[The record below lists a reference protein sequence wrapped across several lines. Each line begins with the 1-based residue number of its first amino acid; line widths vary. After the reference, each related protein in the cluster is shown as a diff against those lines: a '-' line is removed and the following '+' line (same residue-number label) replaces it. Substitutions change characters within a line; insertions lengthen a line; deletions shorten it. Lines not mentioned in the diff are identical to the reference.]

1 MSFFGIGKSKKN
13 QNSSLP
19 AATRDISSSHGDTRS
34 NTANGSNGS
43 KQGAERTG
51 TLPTAQA
58 AAPSANASLESMRGT
73 DISAPEPGKPLRQR
87 AESDL
92 GGPRSNLARTG
103 LPLPQA
109 SQAIIQGPHPGSQGL
124 QQPPG
129 DSPYPWSQRRLNF
142 TNNVSP
148 FPRYGAAVNAMAS
161 KEGWVYMMG
170 GLVNSQMV
178 KGDLWMVEVGN
189 GSMACYPVNTTSE
202 GPGPRVGHAS
212 LLVGNAFIVFG
223 GDTKLEDGDVL
234 DDTLYLLNTATKQW
248 SRASPAGPRP
258 AGRYGHTLNILGS
271 KIYIFGGQVEGY
283 FFNDLVAFDLN
294 SLQMAGNRWE
304 VMIPNGGDG
313 TGPVPKPRTN
323 HSIVTWQD
331 KLYLFGGTDGTQWF
345 NDVWTYDPRTNA
357 WSELDCIGYIPA
369 PREGHA
375 AALVNDTMYIFGGRI
390 QDGTDLGDLA
400 AFRISSRRW
409 YMFQN
414 MGMSPSPRSGH
425 SMTAVGSHIVVLAGE
440 PSSAP
445 RDPTEL
451 SWSYVLDT
459 KKIRYPP
466 SDSMP
471 QGALPL
477 RKFSNDQSRIPQK
490 SINPLVNPQNYSRG
504 LERAIEPAPA
514 NGVMGP
520 NQSRLPRNT
529 GSGSGPPPQQ
539 QAPQP
544 RGDGTGPAPGARS
557 RTPTTGAD
565 GQVDSARV
573 AQYDRSNMTSPV
585 TRDRISNEQ
594 LGVNGNF
601 SMGQSAGTSVLASAM
616 TSRTG
621 SIHVPSRSGS
631 RQQRQ
636 QVSIDSS
643 GRQTPRQSDDLQR
656 TTSNLIDSGVGSSPA
671 LSQQNDELMKELD
684 AAKSRNAWYASE
696 LALARK
702 SGYQPTSSGNPLLDQ
717 QAADIF
723 GDDDRPL
730 IEALLRMK
738 AELSRIQG
746 SIDSQSESTASRIA
760 EVEKQR
766 DVAIS
771 EAVYAKAKLAAH
783 GGGSQAGTPQP
794 DSTRGVVSPD
804 LDRANEMSKRLA
816 VALTTQNEMSARMEH
831 VVAELE
837 SERKARTLAE
847 ETAEAAQQRVSELD
861 IYKQKTASELEGL
874 RAELHEAQRLAR
886 EEAANSAQA
895 LYSSRALELDKNELS
910 TKHARVLDDSKNHTI
925 ILQTLRE
932 AVTASSE
939 KADLLERKLEEE
951 KMSRSEAEQK
961 LAQLRNEHDNRTAEL
976 ETTTRQLRDTEELA
990 EKHAA
995 EARTHRAAVMSGF
1008 GVVNDRGLDDEPNHD
1023 ERVKM
1028 LQEQLDAANAMVRK
1042 NQEAADSAGDRL
1054 RSAEERIAGL
1064 EAYQEQTTRE
1074 SLGLRKQLQVAMKEV
1089 QAAHTERATMQ
1100 QQLERNM
1107 LEGNALEVQLKTL
1120 KNLLEE
1126 RGINAAD
1133 VRRSRVLESP
1143 SSRYGTPEMNRV
1155 RELERHLDE
1164 SLKAHDE
1171 QRAQFEQREQEVSRE
1186 WEEKLVALDNDHQ
1199 GAVKYVRGMEK
1210 MLTKLKQEL
1219 SRTKS
1224 EKSEL
1229 EREVSRSRSANA
1241 NRGTDEAAGWHAE
1254 RESLRSEMAH
1264 AQSSLKST
1272 MTTLETQIA
1281 SLKNDL
1287 SQAEKEREAIHTEAS
1302 QSQAAH
1308 EAQMNQFA
1316 ERARADLDALRHEN
1330 ELLERRAEQAETKVQ
1345 SFLDQFESSVDNYR
1359 RQSRQPSQ
1367 GPNGVRGHKQ
1377 TNSISGDSVYS
1388 TVTDTDLEYDG
1399 ESNASG
1405 QITPSA
1411 QSFLASGTG
1420 GSVSPGQSRHA
1431 RDRSSMALDSLATEL
1446 DSLRSQWQ
1454 ETNKKNYRLSDKFEF
1469 ERSPSTP
1476 GNFAHGLNTP
1486 DSISGAEGSWTNS
1499 GAAPGIDG
1507 RENLAP
1513 HDGKSEG
1520 LDVSG
1525 VASNAAHTAAKSAMS
1540 S

>member
-19 AATRDISSSHGDTRS
+19 TATRDVASSHGDPRT
-34 NTANGSNGS
+34 NTANGLNGPR
-43 KQGAERTG
+43 QGIERTG
-51 TLPTAQA
+51 TLPTSQSAG
-58 AAPSANASLESMRGT
+58 PSANPSLESMRGT
-73 DISAPEPGKPLRQR
+73 DTTAPESGKGMRQR

-92 GGPRSNLARTG
+92 SGSRSNSVRMG
-103 LPLPQA
+103 IPLPQA
-109 SQAIIQGPHPGSQGL
+109 SQPLIQAPNLGLQGL

-178 KGDLWMVEVGN
+178 KGDLWMLEVGN

-331 KLYLFGGTDGTQWF
+331 KLYLFGGTDGSQWF
-345 NDVWTYDPRTNA
+345 NDVWTYDPRTNS

-451 SWSYVLDT
+451 SWSYILDT

-490 SINPLVNPQNYSRG
+490 SSNPITNPQNYSRG
-504 LERAIEPAPA
+504 LDRAIEPAPA
-514 NGVMGP
+514 NGAMGSS
-520 NQSRLPRNT
+520 QSRLPRNT
-529 GSGSGPPPQQ
+529 GSGPPPQQ

-544 RGDGTGPAPGARS
+544 RANGIGSAPAARS
-557 RTPTTGAD
+557 RTPTGAD
-565 GQVDSARV
+565 GPTESGRV
-573 AQYDRSNMTSPV
+573 TQHDRSNLTSPV
-585 TRDRISNEQ
+585 SREQISNEQ
-594 LGVNGNF
+594 QGSNGN
-601 SMGQSAGTSVLASAM
+601 SSIGQSAGTSVSASAM
-616 TSRTG
+616 TSRSG
-621 SIHVPSRSGS
+621 SVSAASRSGS

-636 QVSIDSS
+636 QPSVDSS
-643 GRQTPRQSDDLQR
+643 GRLTPRQSDDLQR
-656 TTSNLIDSGVGSSPA
+656 RSSKLIDSGVGSSPA
-671 LSQQNDELMKELD
+671 LSQQNDELMRELE

-702 SGYQPTSSGNPLLDQ
+702 SGYQPASPGNPLLDQ
-717 QAADIF
+717 QAADVF

-738 AELSRIQG
+738 AELSRVQG

-760 EVEKQR
+760 EIEKQR
-766 DVAIS
+766 DAAIS

-794 DSTRGVVSPD
+794 DSTRVVSPD

-816 VALTTQNEMSARMEH
+816 VALTAQNEMNVRMEH
-831 VVAELE
+831 TVAELE
-837 SERKARTLAE
+837 SERKARALAE

-861 IYKQKTASELEGL
+861 MYKQRTASELETL

-886 EEAANSAQA
+886 EEAAKSAQA
-895 LYSSRALELDKNELS
+895 LSSSRALELDKIELS
-910 TKHARVLDDSKNHTI
+910 TKHARILDESKNHTNV
-925 ILQTLRE
+925 LQTLRD

-951 KMSRSEAEQK
+951 KSNRTAAEQK
-961 LAQLRNEHDNRTAEL
+961 LAQLKSEHDNRIAEL
-976 ETTTRQLRDTEELA
+976 ETTTRSLRDAEELA
-990 EKHAA
+990 DKHAA
-995 EARTHRAAVMSGF
+995 EARAHRAAVMSGF
-1008 GVVNDRGLDDEPNHD
+1008 GAINDRSLDDEPRHN
-1023 ERVKM
+1023 ERVSM
-1028 LQEQLDAANAMVRK
+1028 LQEQLDAAIVMARK

-1074 SLGLRKQLQVAMKEV
+1074 SLGLRKQLQTATKEV
-1089 QAAHTERATMQ
+1089 QAAHAERATMQ

-1133 VRRSRVLESP
+1133 VRRSRALESP

-1155 RELERHLDE
+1155 RELERQLDE

-1219 SRTKS
+1219 SRTKA

-1229 EREVSRSRSANA
+1229 EREVSRSRSATA
-1241 NRGTDEAAGWHAE
+1241 NRDTEEAAGWHAE
-1254 RESLRSEMAH
+1254 RESLKSEMAQ
-1264 AQSSLKST
+1264 AQLSLKST
-1272 MTTLETQIA
+1272 MTALEEQIT
-1281 SLKNDL
+1281 SLKNEL
-1287 SQAEKEREAIHTEAS
+1287 AQAEKDREAMHTQAS
-1302 QSQAAH
+1302 QSQSAH

-1330 ELLERRAEQAETKVQ
+1330 ELLERRAEQAESKVQ

-1359 RQSRQPSQ
+1359 RLSRQPLQ

-1377 TNSISGDSVYS
+1377 IRAMSGDSVYS
-1388 TVTDTDLEYDG
+1388 TITDPDAGDYA

-1405 QITPSA
+1405 EITPSA
-1411 QSFLASGTG
+1411 PSFPTAGIAG
-1420 GSVSPGQSRHA
+1420 DDSPSQSRHS
-1431 RDRSSMALDSLATEL
+1431 RDRSSMALDSLANEL
-1446 DSLRSQWQ
+1446 DTLRSQWQ
-1454 ETNKKNYRLSDKFEF
+1454 ETNKKNYRLSDKSEYD
-1469 ERSPSTP
+1469 RSPSTP
-1476 GNFAHGLNTP
+1476 SNFAHGLNTP
-1486 DSISGAEGSWTNS
+1486 DSITGVEGSWRKAGAGPSTDGEENS
-1499 GAAPGIDG
+1499 APGV
-1507 RENLAP
+1507 
-1513 HDGKSEG
+1513 GKSESLG
-1520 LDVSG
+1520 VSG
-1525 VASNAAHTAAKSAMS
+1525 ATSIDAHAAAES

>member
-1 MSFFGIGKSKKN
+1 
-13 QNSSLP
+13 
-19 AATRDISSSHGDTRS
+19 
-34 NTANGSNGS
+34 
-43 KQGAERTG
+43 
-51 TLPTAQA
+51 
-58 AAPSANASLESMRGT
+58 
-73 DISAPEPGKPLRQR
+73 
-87 AESDL
+87 
-92 GGPRSNLARTG
+92 
-103 LPLPQA
+103 
-109 SQAIIQGPHPGSQGL
+109 
-124 QQPPG
+124 
-129 DSPYPWSQRRLNF
+129 
-142 TNNVSP
+142 
-148 FPRYGAAVNAMAS
+148 
-161 KEGWVYMMG
+161 
-170 GLVNSQMV
+170 
-178 KGDLWMVEVGN
+178 
-189 GSMACYPVNTTSE
+189 
-202 GPGPRVGHAS
+202 
-212 LLVGNAFIVFG
+212 
-223 GDTKLEDGDVL
+223 
-234 DDTLYLLNTATKQW
+234 
-248 SRASPAGPRP
+248 
-258 AGRYGHTLNILGS
+258 
-271 KIYIFGGQVEGY
+271 
-283 FFNDLVAFDLN
+283 
-294 SLQMAGNRWE
+294 
-304 VMIPNGGDG
+304 
-313 TGPVPKPRTN
+313 
-323 HSIVTWQD
+323 
-331 KLYLFGGTDGTQWF
+331 
-345 NDVWTYDPRTNA
+345 
-357 WSELDCIGYIPA
+357 
-369 PREGHA
+369 
-375 AALVNDTMYIFGGRI
+375 MYIFGGRI

-466 SDSMP
+466 SESMP
-471 QGALPL
+471 QVALPL

-490 SINPLVNPQNYSRG
+490 SNTPITNPQNYSRG
-504 LERAIEPAPA
+504 LDRAIEPAPV
-514 NGVMGP
+514 NGIMGS

-529 GSGSGPPPQQ
+529 SSGPPPQQ

-544 RGDGTGPAPGARS
+544 KVNGIGPAPAARS

-565 GQVDSARV
+565 GQTDSARV
-573 AQYDRSNMTSPV
+573 AHYDRSNMTSPV
-585 TRDRISNEQ
+585 SREQISNEQ
-594 LGVNGNF
+594 QGMNGTF
-601 SMGQSAGTSVLASAM
+601 PMGPSAGTSVLPSVM
-616 TSRTG
+616 PPRTG
-621 SIHVPSRSGS
+621 SVNAQSRSGS

-636 QVSIDSS
+636 QASTDTS
-643 GRQTPRQSDDLQR
+643 GRETPRQSDDLQR
-656 TTSNLIDSGVGSSPA
+656 TTSNLIDSGLGSSPA
-671 LSQQNDELMKELD
+671 LSQQNDELMKELE

-702 SGYQPTSSGNPLLDQ
+702 SGYQQTSSGNPLLDQ
-717 QAADIF
+717 QAADVF

-738 AELSRIQG
+738 AELSRVQG
-746 SIDSQSESTASRIA
+746 SIDSQSELTASRIA

-766 DVAIS
+766 DAAIS

-794 DSTRGVVSPD
+794 DAARGVVSPD
-804 LDRANEMSKRLA
+804 LDRASEMSKRLA
-816 VALTTQNEMSARMEH
+816 VAITAQNELSARMEQT
-831 VVAELE
+831 VAELE
-837 SERKARTLAE
+837 SERKARNLAE

-861 IYKQKTASELEGL
+861 LYKQRTASELEGL

-886 EEAANSAQA
+886 DEAANSAQA
-895 LYSSRALELDKNELS
+895 LSSSRALELDKNELS
-910 TKHARVLDDSKNHTI
+910 TKHARILDDSKNHTI

-951 KMSRSEAEQK
+951 KVNRSEAEQK
-961 LAQLRNEHDNRTAEL
+961 LAQLKNEHDNRTAEL
-976 ETTTRQLRDTEELA
+976 ETTSRQLRDAEELA

-1008 GVVNDRGLDDEPNHD
+1008 GVVNDRSLDDEPNHD
-1023 ERVKM
+1023 DRVNM
-1028 LQEQLDAANAMVRK
+1028 LQEQLDAATLLVRR

-1089 QAAHTERATMQ
+1089 QAAHAERATMQ

-1155 RELERHLDE
+1155 RELERQLDE

-1171 QRAQFEQREQEVSRE
+1171 QRAQFEQREQEVSRD

-1229 EREVSRSRSANA
+1229 EREVSRSRSVTA
-1241 NRGTDEAAGWHAE
+1241 NRSTEEAAEWHTE
-1254 RESLRSEMAH
+1254 RESLRSEMAE
-1264 AQSSLKST
+1264 AQMSLKST
-1272 MTTLETQIA
+1272 MTTLESQIA

-1287 SQAEKEREAIHTEAS
+1287 SQAEKDREAMHTEAS

-1330 ELLERRAEQAETKVQ
+1330 ELLERRAEQAESKVQ

-1359 RQSRQPSQ
+1359 RQSRQPTQ
-1367 GPNGVRGHKQ
+1367 GPNGVRGHKK
-1377 TNSISGDSVYS
+1377 TNSTSDESIYS
-1388 TVTDTDLEYDG
+1388 TVTDTDMDDDV
-1399 ESNASG
+1399 ESNPSG
-1405 QITPSA
+1405 EVTPSA
-1411 QSFLASGTG
+1411 HSFPTAGIAG
-1420 GSVSPGQSRHA
+1420 GVSPGQSRHA

-1446 DSLRSQWQ
+1446 DTLRSQWQ

-1486 DSISGAEGSWTNS
+1486 DSISGAEGSWRT
-1499 GAAPGIDG
+1499 DG
-1507 RENLAP
+1507 KENLAT
-1513 HDGKSEG
+1513 HNGKGEG
-1520 LDVSG
+1520 VGASG
-1525 VASNAAHTAAKSAMS
+1525 VASNAAHTAANSAMS

>member
-34 NTANGSNGS
+34 NTANGSNGPR
-43 KQGAERTG
+43 QGIERTG
-51 TLPTAQA
+51 TLPTSQSAG
-58 AAPSANASLESMRGT
+58 PSANASLESMRGT
-73 DISAPEPGKPLRQR
+73 DMSAPEPGKGLRPR

-92 GGPRSNLARTG
+92 GGPRSNPVRTG
-103 LPLPQA
+103 VPPPQA
-109 SQAIIQGPHPGSQGL
+109 SQAIIQGPSPIPQGL

-294 SLQMAGNRWE
+294 SLQMPGNRWE
-304 VMIPNGGDG
+304 VMVPNGGDG

-331 KLYLFGGTDGTQWF
+331 KLFLFGGTDGTQWF
-345 NDVWTYDPRTNA
+345 NDVWTYDPRTNS

-451 SWSYVLDT
+451 SLTYVLDT

-466 SDSMP
+466 SESMP
-471 QGALPL
+471 QGALPV
-477 RKFSNDQSRIPQK
+477 RKFSTDQSRIPQK
-490 SINPLVNPQNYSRG
+490 SNNPIANPQNYSRG
-504 LERAIEPAPA
+504 LDRAIEPAPA
-514 NGVMGP
+514 NGAMGS
-520 NQSRLPRNT
+520 NQSRVPR
-529 GSGSGPPPQQ
+529 SAGSGPPPQQ

-544 RGDGTGPAPGARS
+544 RANGTGSALGARS
-557 RTPTTGAD
+557 RTPTTSAD
-565 GQVDSARV
+565 GQMDSARV
-573 AQYDRSNMTSPV
+573 APYDRSNMTSPV
-585 TRDRISNEQ
+585 AREQ
-594 LGVNGNF
+594 VPIEQQGVNGNF
-601 SMGQSAGTSVLASAM
+601 PMGQSAGTSVLASAM
-616 TSRTG
+616 ASRTG
-621 SIHVPSRSGS
+621 SVNALSRSGS
-631 RQQRQ
+631 RQHQ
-636 QVSIDSS
+636 QASIDSS

-746 SIDSQSESTASRIA
+746 SIDSQSEITASRIA
-760 EVEKQR
+760 EIEKQR
-766 DVAIS
+766 DAAIS

-783 GGGSQAGTPQP
+783 GGGSQGETPQP
-794 DSTRGVVSPD
+794 DSGRGVVSPD

-816 VALTTQNEMSARMEH
+816 VSLTAQNELSARMERI
-831 VVAELE
+831 VAELE
-837 SERKARTLAE
+837 SERKARNLAE

-861 IYKQKTASELEGL
+861 LYKQRTASELESL

-886 EEAANSAQA
+886 DEAANSAQA
-895 LYSSRALELDKNELS
+895 LSSSRALELDKNELS
-910 TKHARVLDDSKNHTI
+910 TKHARVLDDSKSHTI

-951 KMSRSEAEQK
+951 KMNRSEAEQK
-961 LAQLRNEHDNRTAEL
+961 LAQLKHEHDNRTAEL

-1008 GVVNDRGLDDEPNHD
+1008 GAVNNRSLDDEPNHD
-1023 ERVKM
+1023 ERVNM
-1028 LQEQLDAANAMVRK
+1028 LQEQLEAANVMVRK

-1089 QAAHTERATMQ
+1089 QAAHAERAVMQ

-1155 RELERHLDE
+1155 RELERQLDE

-1171 QRAQFEQREQEVSRE
+1171 QRAQFEQREQDVSRE

-1229 EREVSRSRSANA
+1229 EREVSRSRSVTA
-1241 NRGTDEAAGWHAE
+1241 NRGAEETTGWHAE
-1254 RESLRSEMAH
+1254 RESLRSEMA
-1264 AQSSLKST
+1264 QSQMSLKST
-1272 MTTLETQIA
+1272 MTTLETQIT

-1287 SQAEKEREAIHTEAS
+1287 SQAEKEREAMHTEAT

-1308 EAQMNQFA
+1308 EAQMKHFA

-1359 RQSRQPSQ
+1359 RQSRQPTQ
-1367 GPNGVRGHKQ
+1367 GPNGVRGRKQ
-1377 TNSISGDSVYS
+1377 TNSISGDSIYS
-1388 TVTDTDLEYDG
+1388 TVTDTDVEDDA
-1399 ESNASG
+1399 ESNGSG
-1405 QITPSA
+1405 EVTPSA
-1411 QSFLASGTG
+1411 HSFPTAGIAG
-1420 GSVSPGQSRHA
+1420 GVSPSQSRHV

-1446 DSLRSQWQ
+1446 DTLRSQWQ

-1486 DSISGAEGSWTNS
+1486 DSISGAEGSWRK
-1499 GAAPGIDG
+1499 PGVGPSADG
-1507 RENLAP
+1507 KENLAF
-1513 HDGKSEG
+1513 HNGKSEG
-1520 LDVSG
+1520 PGVSG
-1525 VASNAAHTAAKSAMS
+1525 VGSNAAHTAAKSAMS

>member
-1 MSFFGIGKSKKN
+1 MH
-13 QNSSLP
+13 
-19 AATRDISSSHGDTRS
+19 R
-34 NTANGSNGS
+34 
-43 KQGAERTG
+43 
-51 TLPTAQA
+51 
-58 AAPSANASLESMRGT
+58 
-73 DISAPEPGKPLRQR
+73 
-87 AESDL
+87 
-92 GGPRSNLARTG
+92 
-103 LPLPQA
+103 
-109 SQAIIQGPHPGSQGL
+109 
-124 QQPPG
+124 
-129 DSPYPWSQRRLNF
+129 
-142 TNNVSP
+142 
-148 FPRYGAAVNAMAS
+148 
-161 KEGWVYMMG
+161 
-170 GLVNSQMV
+170 
-178 KGDLWMVEVGN
+178 
-189 GSMACYPVNTTSE
+189 
-202 GPGPRVGHAS
+202 
-212 LLVGNAFIVFG
+212 
-223 GDTKLEDGDVL
+223 
-234 DDTLYLLNTATKQW
+234 
-248 SRASPAGPRP
+248 
-258 AGRYGHTLNILGS
+258 
-271 KIYIFGGQVEGY
+271 
-283 FFNDLVAFDLN
+283 
-294 SLQMAGNRWE
+294 
-304 VMIPNGGDG
+304 
-313 TGPVPKPRTN
+313 
-323 HSIVTWQD
+323 
-331 KLYLFGGTDGTQWF
+331 FGGTDGTQWF
-345 NDVWTYDPRTNA
+345 NDVWTYDPRTNS

-466 SDSMP
+466 SESMP

-490 SINPLVNPQNYSRG
+490 SNNPTANPQNYSRG
-504 LERAIEPAPA
+504 LDRAIEPAPA
-514 NGVMGP
+514 NGAMGS

-529 GSGSGPPPQQ
+529 VSGPPPQQ

-544 RGDGTGPAPGARS
+544 RANGIGPAPGARS

-565 GQVDSARV
+565 GQIDSARV

-585 TRDRISNEQ
+585 SREQISNEQ
-594 LGVNGNF
+594 QGANGSF
-601 SMGQSAGTSVLASAM
+601 PTGQSAGTSVLASAM

-621 SIHVPSRSGS
+621 SINTPPRSGS

-636 QVSIDSS
+636 QTSVDSS
-643 GRQTPRQSDDLQR
+643 GRQTPRRSDDLQR
-656 TTSNLIDSGVGSSPA
+656 TTSSQIDSGVGSSPA
-671 LSQQNDELMKELD
+671 LTQQNDELMKELD

-746 SIDSQSESTASRIA
+746 SIDAQSESTANRIA
-760 EVEKQR
+760 ETEKQR
-766 DVAIS
+766 DAAIS

-794 DSTRGVVSPD
+794 DASRGVVSPD

-816 VALTTQNEMSARMEH
+816 VALTAQNELNARMEH
-831 VVAELE
+831 IVAELE

-861 IYKQKTASELEGL
+861 LYKQRTASEMEGL

-895 LYSSRALELDKNELS
+895 LSSSRALELDKNELS
-910 TKHARVLDDSKNHTI
+910 TRHAKILDDSRNHTI

-951 KMSRSEAEQK
+951 KMNRSEAEQK
-961 LAQLRNEHDNRTAEL
+961 LAQLKNEHDNRNAEL

-1008 GVVNDRGLDDEPNHD
+1008 GAVNDRSLEAEPNHD

-1028 LQEQLDAANAMVRK
+1028 LQEQLDVANAMVRK
-1042 NQEAADSAGDRL
+1042 NQEAADAAGDRL

-1074 SLGLRKQLQVAMKEV
+1074 SLGLRKQLQVAMREV
-1089 QAAHTERATMQ
+1089 QAAHAERANMQ

-1155 RELERHLDE
+1155 RELERQLDE

-1229 EREVSRSRSANA
+1229 EREVTRSRSATA
-1241 NRGTDEAAGWHAE
+1241 NRGAEEAVEWHAE
-1254 RESLRSEMAH
+1254 RESLKSEMEQ
-1264 AQSSLKST
+1264 AQMNLKST
-1272 MTTLETQIA
+1272 MTTLETQITT
-1281 SLKNDL
+1281 LKNDL
-1287 SQAEKEREAIHTEAS
+1287 SQAEKDREAMHAEVS

-1308 EAQMNQFA
+1308 EAQMKQFA

-1367 GPNGVRGHKQ
+1367 GTNGVRGHKQ
-1377 TNSISGDSVYS
+1377 SNSISGDSIYS
-1388 TVTDTDLEYDG
+1388 TITDTDAEDEA

-1405 QITPSA
+1405 ELTPSA
-1411 QSFLASGTG
+1411 PSFPNAGIVG
-1420 GSVSPGQSRHA
+1420 GVSPAQPRHA

-1446 DSLRSQWQ
+1446 DTLRSQWQ
-1454 ETNKKNYRLSDKFEF
+1454 ETNKKNYRLSDKYEF

-1486 DSISGAEGSWTNS
+1486 DSISGAEGIWRKA
-1499 GAAPGIDG
+1499 GAGPNTDEKENVAPQ
-1507 RENLAP
+1507 
-1513 HDGKSEG
+1513 DGKNEDG
-1520 LDVSG
+1520 VGVSG
-1525 VASNAAHTAAKSAMS
+1525 VASNAARTAANAAMS